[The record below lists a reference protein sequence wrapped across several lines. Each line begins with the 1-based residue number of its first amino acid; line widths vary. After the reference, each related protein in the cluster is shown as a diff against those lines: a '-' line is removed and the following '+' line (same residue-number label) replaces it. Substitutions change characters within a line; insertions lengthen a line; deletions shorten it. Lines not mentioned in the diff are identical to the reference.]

1 MEAMGKRQDSDPK
14 GELGRDPGKGAQLI
28 VARLKEGDPAALR
41 ELYQQEER
49 RAFALAFR
57 VVGDA
62 AAAEDAVQE
71 AFTQLWERAGQLTLD
86 GGRIESLLMTIV
98 RRRAVDFARRRGRA
112 GQPLPDPD
120 LLPQIDE
127 QASALLD
134 RVEDR
139 LTTDG
144 LRDELRAALAGL
156 PAEQHQVV
164 NHAYFGGLTL
174 REIAVREGLPLGT
187 VKSRLRL
194 AMAKLTET
202 MKRTEKR

>member
-1 MEAMGKRQDSDPK
+1 MEAMGKRQDGDPDS
-14 GELGRDPGKGAQLI
+14 GPGRDPGEGAQLI
-28 VARLKEGDPAALR
+28 VARLKEGDPTALR

-71 AFTQLWERAGQLTLD
+71 AFTQLWERAGRLTLD

-98 RRRAVDFARRRGRA
+98 RRRAVDLARRRGRA

-120 LLPQIDE
+120 VLQQIDE

-144 LRDELRAALAGL
+144 LRDELKAALAGL
-156 PAEQHQVV
+156 PAEQHQIV
-164 NHAYFGGLTL
+164 NYAYFGGLTL
-174 REIAVREGLPLGT
+174 REIADREGLPLGT

-194 AMAKLTET
+194 AMTKLSET
-202 MKRTEKR
+202 MKRPENR